1 MYNNWCK
8 EEHLMIT
15 RIRITPTACAKLA
28 QNICERSTSLRMYY
42 ITTAKLIMGY
52 RTAFESK
59 QHDQPFRAPRYR
71 GLSLTVYPLESCYIM
86 ACEGEE
92 VKMNEL
98 YDLDDLFKMH
108 YAL

>member
-8 EEHLMIT
+8 EENLMIT
-15 RIRITPTACAKLA
+15 RIRITPAASAKLA
-28 QNICERSTSLRMYY
+28 ESICKRSTSLRMFY
-42 ITTAKLIMGY
+42 TTTTRLIMGY
-52 RTAFESK
+52 RTAFEK
-59 QHDQPFRAPRYR
+59 NTENEPFRAPRYY
-71 GLSLTVYPLESCYIM
+71 GLSLIVYPLESCYII
-86 ACEGEE
+86 AFEDEE

>member
-8 EEHLMIT
+8 EDNLMIT

-28 QNICERSTSLRMYY
+28 QNICKRSTSLRMYY
-42 ITTAKLIMGY
+42 TTTAKLIMGY

-71 GLSLTVYPLESCYIM
+71 GLSLI
-86 ACEGEE
+86 
-92 VKMNEL
+92 
-98 YDLDDLFKMH
+98 H
-108 YAL
+108 I